1 MSDFIK
7 KHGNIWGDDPSSLL
21 KEYDYHLELTNKL
34 DNLSVENFNRE
45 ALYEIVL
52 WKLSRFPYVDDNL
65 LQELKGIAEIKQKE
79 HVKARSIIEKLL
91 KSSGVRL
98 PMASTILRFLNPN
111 AFQIIDD
118 RAYRVLFPG
127 KPKYPSKP
135 AKVTDDYVK
144 TSIDLYFEYLDE
156 LHIVSSEKL
165 PFNLSDRILYKLD
178 ILLGNNIGEKT

>member
-1 MSDFIK
+1 VKDS
-7 KHGNIWGDDPSSLL
+7 
-21 KEYDYHLELTNKL
+21 
-34 DNLSVENFNRE
+34 
-45 ALYEIVL
+45 
-52 WKLSRFPYVDDNL
+52 L
-65 LQELKGIAEIKQKE
+65 LQELKNIALIEPSRHE
-79 HVKARSIIEKLL
+79 MARPTLEKLL
-91 KSSGVRL
+91 RSSGVAL

-118 RAYRVLFPG
+118 RAYRVLLPG

-135 AKVTDDYVK
+135 AKVTDHYVK

-156 LHIVSSEKL
+156 LHNVSSEKL